1 MYIIYEGEAER
12 RHNKGG
18 ITRVEND
25 KISES
30 TGFRGERGAR
40 PLLESSRAT
49 SIKIFGIVKI
59 THVKS

>member
-30 TGFRGERGAR
+30 TGFRGGKGGK
-40 PLLESSRAT
+40 AT
-49 SIKIFGIVKI
+49 FGKQ
-59 THVKS
+59 